1 MKTIKMDVKIYDF
14 EELEKGVQQKLI
26 NDYIYLENEIRWSE
40 MPNLIGKELKSKY
53 NLDVYGDIF
62 VNEYDEIVFKTELF
76 NLNNLFKEF
85 ASKNIFHKYLLD
97 NFKMEDL
104 ELLNNNLFT
113 FRVISR
119 YTHSE
124 IECEYWL
131 FDEYIDEYE
140 RIELLKEKME
150 DKLNNELKRI
160 INEFKII
167 IDNFLKIDESEM
179 MAYLKEKTYFKNG
192 YEYL

>member
-26 NDYIYLENEIRWSE
+26 DDYIYLENEIRWAE
-40 MPNLIGKELKSKY
+40 MPNLIGEELKSKY
-53 NLDVYGDIF
+53 NLDVCGDIF
-62 VNEYDEIVFKTELF
+62 VNEYDEIIFKTELF

-85 ASKNIFHKYLLD
+85 SSKNIFHKYLLD

-104 ELLNNNLFT
+104 ELLNNNSFT

-119 YTHSE
+119 YNHSE

-131 FDEYIDEYE
+131 FDEYIEAYDKL
-140 RIELLKEKME
+140 ELLKQEIE
-150 DKLNNELKRI
+150 DKLNAKLKRI